1 VNDDAKLIVA
11 SIMSDDV
18 HTVTAERTLGEL
30 KTIFEKV
37 SYHHLLVEN
46 EGKLVGVISDRD
58 VARNLSPFLE
68 TSSERRSDR
77 SLLDMSAAELMATQ
91 LITVGRESSIDF
103 ASILLL
109 ENNISCLPV
118 VRENGQIDGI
128 VSWKD
133 ILKCHVYGVEP

>member
-1 VNDDAKLIVA
+1 MKDDTKLIVE

-18 HTVTAERTLGEL
+18 HTVAPERTLGDL
-30 KTIFEKV
+30 KNIFEKV
-37 SYHHLLVEN
+37 SYHHLLVED
-46 EGKLVGVISDRD
+46 EGKLVGVVSDRD
-58 VARNLSPFLE
+58 VARNISPFLE
-68 TSSERRSDR
+68 TSNERHSDR
-77 SLLDMSAAELMATQ
+77 SLLNMTVAELMTTQ

-118 VRENGQIDGI
+118 VQESGKIEGI

-133 ILKCHVYGVEP
+133 ILKCHVYGVEE